1 MAHARTSTGQTERQ
15 RWATALTCI
24 EPNRILVR
32 GYGLDSLMGR
42 VTFGEAVYL
51 LLTGELPTPSIGR
64 LIEAMLLSFIDHGA
78 TPPSTL
84 AARNAA
90 TTGASLRGA
99 VAAGILGFGRHH
111 GGDVLACRSLI
122 DEGLAL
128 TAGGATPAEA
138 ATTVATRLVESNDI
152 PPPGFGHRYHTT
164 DPRATRLLQ
173 LAHELELDE
182 GHTQFMRALEQAL
195 CRHPALSDR
204 ALPINVDGAVA
215 ALCGDVGLS
224 PEFADAM
231 LIISRIPGLAAH
243 ALEEQ
248 QRQTPMRVI
257 DPTAHAYDGPSERR
271 VPERRV

>member
-1 MAHARTSTGQTERQ
+1 MAYARTSTGQTDRQ

-32 GYGLDSLMGR
+32 GYELDCLMGR

-51 LLTGELPTPSIGR
+51 LFTGELPTPSIGR
-64 LIEAMLLSFIDHGA
+64 LVEAMLLSFIDHGA

-90 TTGASLRGA
+90 TTGASLRGS
-99 VAAGILGFGRHH
+99 VAAGVLGFGRHH

-128 TAGGATPAEA
+128 TASGATPAEA
-138 ATTVATRLVESNDI
+138 ATTIANRLVESSDI

-164 DPRATRLLQ
+164 DPRAARLLQ

-182 GHTQFMRALEQAL
+182 GHTQFIRALEQAL

-215 ALCGDVGLS
+215 SLCGDVGLS

-248 QRQTPMRVI
+248 QRQAPMRVI
-257 DPTAHAYDGPSERR
+257 DPTAHTYDGPTERR
-271 VPERRV
+271 VPDRRT